1 MDDQDS
7 HVNFATLLTRNVV
20 QGDDYD
26 VSLDENDLNFLQYM
40 YKGKNM
46 EKISTVSRLEVE
58 IF

>member
-46 EKISTVSRLEVE
+46 EKISTESRLEVE

>member
-26 VSLDENDLNFLQYM
+26 VSLDENNLNFLQYM

>member
-7 HVNFATLLTRNVV
+7 HVNFATLLTRHVV
-20 QGDDYD
+20 HGDDYD

-40 YKGKNM
+40 YKSKNM

>member
-26 VSLDENDLNFLQYM
+26 VSLDENDLNFFQYM

>member
-40 YKGKNM
+40 FKGKNM